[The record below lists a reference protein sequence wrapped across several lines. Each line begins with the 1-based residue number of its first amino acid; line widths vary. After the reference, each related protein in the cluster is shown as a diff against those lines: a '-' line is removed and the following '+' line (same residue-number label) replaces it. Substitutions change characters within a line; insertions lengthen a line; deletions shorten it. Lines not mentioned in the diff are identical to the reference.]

1 MAKKRRYTRPT
12 LDPATIIEVVATKG
26 TKVIKTKMTIA
37 ESKNMAKKPG
47 WRYQNFEVG
56 FCTLKESKK

>member
-26 TKVIKTKMTIA
+26 TKGDQNKNDDRRIKEYGQETRMAI
-37 ESKNMAKKPG
+37 SK
-47 WRYQNFEVG
+47 F
-56 FCTLKESKK
+56 